1 METLPQSA
9 IDFPQEQGISHVAAC
24 LVAPQDDRNFIRNR
38 SMALRSA
45 VRLLGEAERALRI
58 NKDEAQA
65 CIAKAAALLQAEA
78 DLAETGIGTS
88 PGPGRQRLAPW
99 QVARV
104 ARFVDAHLSEKIAV
118 ATLAGLARL
127 SSGHFARAFRATAG
141 ESPHAYV
148 IRRRIERAEE
158 QILSTKKSLAEIAL
172 DCGFGDQAHMT
183 RLFHRIVGVS
193 PGAWRRAH
201 GAATRDCDELVPD
214 ALPSFGRKLVDI
226 NAMRV
231 PAIAAE

>member
-38 SMALRSA
+38 SVALRSA
-45 VRLLGEAERALRI
+45 VRLLGEAGRALWI

-65 CIAKAAALLQAEA
+65 CIAKAAALLQAES

-88 PGPGRQRLAPW
+88 PGPRRHPLAPW

-104 ARFVDAHLSEKIAV
+104 VRFIDANLSKKIGVSDFAAV
-118 ATLAGLARL
+118 ARL
-127 SSGHFARAFRATAG
+127 SACHFARAFRATVGAA
-141 ESPHAYV
+141 PYAYL
-148 IRRRIERAEE
+148 IRRRIERAQEL
-158 QILSTKKSLAEIAL
+158 ILQTDKPLAEIAL
-172 DCGFGDQAHMT
+172 DCGLADQAHMT
-183 RLFHRIVGVS
+183 RHFGRVVGVS

-201 GAATRDCDELVPD
+201 RASARESAAMLRVSVAGTR
-214 ALPSFGRKLVDI
+214 R
-226 NAMRV
+226 
-231 PAIAAE
+231 